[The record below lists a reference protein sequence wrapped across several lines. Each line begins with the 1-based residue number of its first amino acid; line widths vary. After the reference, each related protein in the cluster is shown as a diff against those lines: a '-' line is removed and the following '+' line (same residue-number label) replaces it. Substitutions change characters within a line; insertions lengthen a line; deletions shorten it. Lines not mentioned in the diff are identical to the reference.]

1 MELSN
6 LLIKLIIAIACA
18 VAANVL
24 VPRRIPGKF
33 LGLML
38 IGLVGV
44 WVGEWGFSL
53 LRREFGLN
61 FAFLDWN
68 VAGVLIVPA
77 VVGCAIVLYLVTTVM
92 KWGRYGV

>member
-6 LLIKLIIAIACA
+6 LLIKLVIAIVCA

-33 LGLML
+33 WGLML
-38 IGLVGV
+38 IGLAGV
-44 WVGEWGFSL
+44 LVGEWGFSL